1 MAPELINFGKYNS
14 KVDIW
19 SVGVITYEMNNGDVF
34 VRERRIP
41 YGVDTM

>member
-19 SVGVITYEMNNGDVF
+19 SIGVISYEMANGDVF
-34 VRERRIP
+34 VRQRRSA